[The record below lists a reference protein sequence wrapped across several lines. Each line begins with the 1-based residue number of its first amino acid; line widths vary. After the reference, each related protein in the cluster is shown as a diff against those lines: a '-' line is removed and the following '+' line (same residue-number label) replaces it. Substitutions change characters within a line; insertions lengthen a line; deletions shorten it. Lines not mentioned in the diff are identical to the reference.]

1 MFHLRIMLRQLLTS
15 QNIPNVKEWEET
27 LLKLALRIAREM
39 TFTAH
44 PHRQGADMDV
54 RRYVKIKKIP
64 GGSPS
69 DSEYVDGAV
78 ITKNVAHKHM
88 SRTINN
94 PRVMLVTF
102 PLEYHRI
109 EGQYMHFQQLLL
121 QEKEYLGNLAN
132 RIAALR
138 PHIVLAEKSVSRLAL
153 EALTTRKIAVARSVK
168 RPAIQ
173 VVARM
178 TQGDVLTSID
188 KLMMEPHL
196 GHCARVRV
204 QTFDHAL
211 IPGRRKTY
219 MRFEGCNRE
228 MGCTI
233 MLRGGDLDV
242 LKRIKKVTRFLA
254 FTVRNLRLETH
265 LWKDLVISLPMLS
278 KHATPA
284 PIPTSE
290 ETRERARIQEIL
302 PSPAASATQL
312 DDSPDIHFQG
322 ASSLTQS
329 ETETAIDDLPNEDAE
344 RLRLSRRI
352 QNSIEPY
359 EKTFISVSATLRFP
373 PPYPIRRMKE
383 LDDEL
388 QKAQQEYDD
397 DVVRRDELAKS
408 KSQEEVPTPV
418 PALQI
423 ETNEDIAAQIENLP
437 VPEPPATPTPSGS
450 SVTLDQ
456 PGYFDIPR
464 TPSLQGSDG
473 QSVTSPYPLHPQP
486 RPEVPIEVL
495 TSLDIRLQ
503 SRLDY
508 IRWLH
513 TEQRRIWE
521 WYLRKNKDDF
531 DVEKYQRISLWQFQI
546 PMDDPGLHRPCAPP
560 ELQYIT
566 FYGENDCTLGQFIE
580 TSVME
585 TLQHFLN
592 PNAKCDGKECQQPRA
607 RHCKMFVH
615 NESRLSVTVEQW
627 DGQITDNTHL
637 TPNLIVTWSACRIC
651 GNATPF
657 IPISEE
663 MQRYSFAKFLELHF
677 YPADVQLVPG
687 AGCEHNIYKH
697 HIRFFAVKGM
707 TVRFQAD
714 PIVLHEVVYPPMR
727 IRVNPESQLHIR
739 NDDFWQLHKRNESW
753 YLALIDDLKLI
764 SIDAATGD
772 EESDKR
778 LTQSI
783 NSLIQKAQ
791 REMEE
796 LAISINRIYRE
807 TAHTN
812 TLGLN
817 QVRAQRQDMI
827 VAWQQDFDKLPKPKQ
842 IDKSSRKP
850 SAFGSV
856 RAMWPRKSDLLFYD
870 QHAPSSSMSEAE
882 DHGIVMR
889 RSTGDSFN
897 STSSTSEAEV
907 SESEQQQQQQQY
919 LRELIDR
926 AIKVETGQLI
936 PSPPSPR
943 KRHKKLE
950 GSTKSDGDSDSTIGA
965 SRGKAVLDITKD
977 DPDAEVDVSKYNR
990 IFHIVLNS
998 SFRLRRP
1005 SPLQYLSVK
1014 IPSLKVRKLRIQ

>member
-1 MFHLRIMLRQLLTS
+1 MSLCPSYAQELNTISMFHLRIMLRQLLTS

-27 LLKLALRIAREM
+27 LLKIALRIAREL

-94 PRVMLVTF
+94 PRILLVTF

-121 QEKEYLGNLAN
+121 QEKEYLSNLAN

-138 PHIVLAEKSVSRLAL
+138 PHIVLVEKSISRLAL
-153 EALTTRKIAVARSVK
+153 EGLTNHKIAVARSVK
-168 RPAIQ
+168 RSAIQ

-188 KLMMEPHL
+188 KLMTEPHP
-196 GHCARVRV
+196 GRCARLRV
-204 QTFDHAL
+204 QTFDHSL

-278 KHATPA
+278 KIATP
-284 PIPTSE
+284 ITSHLSDEIKE
-290 ETRERARIQEIL
+290 ETKL
-302 PSPAASATQL
+302 DGFSPSPATSVTQL
-312 DDSPDIHFQG
+312 ADSPEIHVREV
-322 ASSLTQS
+322 SSSAQS
-329 ETETAIDDLPNEDAE
+329 QTETAMDDLPNEDAE
-344 RLRLSRRI
+344 QLRLSQRI

-388 QKAQQEYDD
+388 KKVQREYDD
-397 DVVRRDELAKS
+397 DIIRREEIANANP
-408 KSQEEVPTPV
+408 QEDNVPTPV
-418 PALQI
+418 PVLQI
-423 ETNEDIAAQIENLP
+423 ETNEDIAAQIENLA
-437 VPEPPATPTPSGS
+437 VPEPPATPTPDGS
-450 SVTLDQ
+450 SMTLDQ
-456 PGYFDIPR
+456 PSYFDIPH
-464 TPSLQGSDG
+464 TASSQGLDG
-473 QSVTSPYPLHPQP
+473 QLVTSPYPLNPQP
-486 RPEVPIEVL
+486 RPELPIAVL
-495 TSLDIRLQ
+495 TPDDIRLQ
-503 SRLDY
+503 SRLGY
-508 IRWLH
+508 VKWLH
-513 TEQRRIWE
+513 AEQRRIWE
-521 WYLRKNKDDF
+521 WYVKKNMDDF
-531 DVEKYQRISLWQFQI
+531 DVEKYQRISLWQFHL
-546 PMDDPGLHRPCAPP
+546 PMDNPMLHRPCTPP
-560 ELQYIT
+560 ELKYIT

-585 TLQHFLN
+585 TLQQFLN
-592 PNAKCDGKECQQPRA
+592 PNAKCDGKGCEQPRA
-607 RHCKMFVH
+607 RHCKVFVH
-615 NESRLSVTVEQW
+615 NESRLFVTVEQW
-627 DGQITDNTHL
+627 DGQITDSSHL
-637 TPNLIVTWSACRIC
+637 APPGTIVTWSACRIC

-697 HIRFFAVKGM
+697 HIRFFAVKGT
-707 TVRFQAD
+707 TVRFQAE

-727 IRVNPESQLHIR
+727 IRVNPESQLQIR
-739 NDDFWQLHKRNESW
+739 NDDFRQLHKRNETW
-753 YLALIDDLKLI
+753 YSALIDDLKLI

-772 EESDKR
+772 EESDKK
-778 LTQSI
+778 LIQLI
-783 NSLIQKAQ
+783 NSYIQKAQ
-791 REMEE
+791 GEMEE
-796 LAISINRIYRE
+796 LATLINRIYRE
-807 TAHTN
+807 TQATD
-812 TLGLN
+812 TLVLN

-842 IDKSSRKP
+842 LDKNSRRP

-856 RAMWPRKSDLLFYD
+856 RMWHRKPDLLPYD

-889 RSTGDSFN
+889 RNTGDSFT

-907 SESEQQQQQQQY
+907 SEVSENEQQQQQQQY
-919 LRELIDR
+919 LRHLITL
-926 AIKVETGQLI
+926 ASGFETGLLK
-936 PSPPSPR
+936 PPSPR
-943 KRHKKLE
+943 KRPKKLE
-950 GSTKSDGDSDSTIGA
+950 PSTKSDGDSDSTIGA
-965 SRGKAVLDITKD
+965 APAPGPVLDITND
-977 DPDAEVDVSKYNR
+977 DPDAEAAVSP
-990 IFHIVLNS
+990 FS
-998 SFRLRRP
+998 TRLWK
-1005 SPLQYLSVK
+1005 QVY
-1014 IPSLKVRKLRIQ
+1014 

>member
-1 MFHLRIMLRQLLTS
+1 MLRQLLTS
-15 QNIPNVKEWEET
+15 QNIPNVKEWEDT
-27 LLKLALRIAREM
+27 LLKLALRIAREL

-44 PHRQGADMDV
+44 PYRQGADMDV

-88 SRTINN
+88 SRSINN
-94 PRVMLVTF
+94 PRVMFVTF

-153 EALTTRKIAVARSVK
+153 EALTGRKIAVARSVK
-168 RPAIQ
+168 RSAIQ
-173 VVARM
+173 VVSRM
-178 TQGDVLTSID
+178 TQGGVLNSID

-278 KHATPA
+278 KLATPTPVHSSA
-284 PIPTSE
+284 GTPNG
-290 ETRERARIQEIL
+290 ARIEEIS
-302 PSPAASATQL
+302 PSPATSVAQL
-312 DDSPDIHFQG
+312 ADSPQILVQEV
-322 ASSLTQS
+322 SSSGHSQ
-329 ETETAIDDLPNEDAE
+329 TETVIEDLPNEDAE

-352 QNSIEPY
+352 QESIEPY

-373 PPYPIRRMKE
+373 PPYPIHRMKE

-388 QKAQQEYDD
+388 KKAQQEYDD
-397 DVVRRDELAKS
+397 DLVRCGEIAKS
-408 KSQEEVPTPV
+408 KPQLEDAPTPI
-418 PALQI
+418 PYLQI
-423 ETNEDIAAQIENLP
+423 ETNEDIAAQIENLS
-437 VPEPPATPTPSGS
+437 VPEPPATPTPGGS

-456 PGYFDIPR
+456 PSYFDIPH
-464 TPSLQGSDG
+464 TPSSQALDG
-473 QSVTSPYPLHPQP
+473 QLVTSPYPLNPQA
-486 RPEVPIEVL
+486 RPELPIQVL
-495 TSLDIRLQ
+495 TPQDIRLQ

-508 IRWLH
+508 IKWLH
-513 TEQRRIWE
+513 AEQRRIWE

-531 DVEKYQRISLWQFQI
+531 NVEKYQRISLWQFQL
-546 PMDDPGLHRPCAPP
+546 PMDEPVLHRPCSPP
-560 ELQYIT
+560 ELRYIT

-592 PNAKCDGKECQQPRA
+592 PNAKCDGKGCEQPRA
-607 RHCKMFVH
+607 RHCKVFVH
-615 NESRLSVTVEQW
+615 NESRLLVTVEQW
-627 DGQITDNTHL
+627 DGQITDKAHL
-637 TPNLIVTWSACRIC
+637 APNLIVTWSACRIC

-727 IRVNPESQLHIR
+727 IRVNPESQLQIR

-753 YLALIDDLKLI
+753 YSALIDDLKLI

-778 LTQSI
+778 LTQLI

-796 LAISINRIYRE
+796 LAMSINRIYQD
-807 TAHTN
+807 TSATD

-842 IDKSSRKP
+842 LDKNSRKP

-856 RAMWPRKSDLLFYD
+856 RAMWPRKTDLLMYE
-870 QHAPSSSMSEAE
+870 QHGPSSSMSEAE

-889 RSTGDSFN
+889 RNTGDSFT

-907 SESEQQQQQQQY
+907 SEASENEQQLQQQQY
-919 LRELIDR
+919 LRHIIEI
-926 AIKVETGQLI
+926 ASGVEANLLLR
-936 PSPPSPR
+936 SPPSPR
-943 KRHKKLE
+943 KRPKKLE
-950 GSTKSDGDSDSTIGA
+950 SNSTKSDGDSDSTIGA
-965 SRGKAVLDITKD
+965 SRGAAITDITKD
-977 DPDAEVDVSKYNR
+977 DPDAEPEVDVS
-990 IFHIVLNS
+990 
-998 SFRLRRP
+998 SFLPR
-1005 SPLQYLSVK
+1005 SF
-1014 IPSLKVRKLRIQ
+1014 